1 MKPFQ
6 YSIFIVLIFIFVSF
20 SNAQLISKK
29 EFRLKESK
37 PSLIELS
44 KSIEPV
50 SKSSIASNNSP
61 FMAGAL
67 SFVIPGAALGQL
79 YNGQYLNF
87 GIRLG
92 ITGIV
97 VLGLALSGGV
107 ASDTKG
113 NDAIVP
119 LVILFAANWISSII
133 DAVIYNKKHLSG
145 Q

>member
-1 MKPFQ
+1 MNPLLSK
-6 YSIFIVLIFIFVSF
+6 FILILLFIAFS

-37 PSLIELS
+37 PRLIELS
-44 KSIEPV
+44 KSIDPV
-50 SKSSIASNNSP
+50 SKRSIASNNSP

-92 ITGIV
+92 ISGIV

-113 NDAIVP
+113 NDTIVP
-119 LVILFAANWISSII
+119 LVILFAANWVSSII

-145 Q
+145 R